1 MAVRRVAQPPA
12 TSSVPPPVLPVP
24 PPLKSILRKGK
35 STTRTEKSVH
45 FDSVNLEHIAIFDD
59 SDSSDTMGRIVS
71 QSTPKPPLLPS
82 SSPEKQP
89 LRRSARIAARNKRNR
104 PLRRSARIAALPKV
118 NYAV

>member
-1 MAVRRVAQPPA
+1 MAQPPA
-12 TSSVPPPVLPVP
+12 TSTVPPPTQPLGSTSRSG
-24 PPLKSILRKGK
+24 PPLKSILKKK
-35 STTRTEKSVH
+35 STARVEKRVH
-45 FDSVNLEHIAIFDD
+45 FDSVNLERVAIFDD